1 MAKHVVPEEDLT
13 MLRWADFEA
22 EAPKVA
28 APARELVERW
38 RFLLLGTIRRDGTP
52 RISPVEA
59 HLVEGHLIVVM
70 MAGSLKAADVLRDPR
85 IVLNAPITDPEDPGA
100 ELKLR
105 GRVVEVE
112 DAELRRAA
120 EDQFERMS
128 GWRPPAGWYVFS
140 IDLEEVAHIVWWKGE
155 QRMAHWRRDR
165 GVTHLTKR
173 IELE

>member
-1 MAKHVVPEEDLT
+1 
-13 MLRWADFEA
+13 MLRWANFEA
-22 EAPKVA
+22 EAPEVA
-28 APARELVERW
+28 APARELIERW

-70 MAGSLKAADVLRDPR
+70 MSGSLKAADVLRDPR
-85 IVLNAPITDPEDPGA
+85 VVLNTPVTDPEDPGA

-112 DAELRRAA
+112 DAALRRAA
-120 EDQFERMS
+120 TDAVERTS
-128 GWRPPAGWYVFS
+128 GWRPPTSWHVFS
-140 IDLEEVAHIVWWKGE
+140 IDVEDVAHIVWRKGE
-155 QRMAHWRRDR
+155 QRMVHWRRDG

-173 IELE
+173 IDLQ